1 MSIERDGEW
10 IILTYD
16 KDWFVNDFL
25 QMLKNTGFLHNIVN
39 LSDDENEQIE
49 YEKIIDDL
57 VDYDSKNGL
66 DTPTD
71 TVKEW
76 IKEKNS

>member
-1 MSIERDGEW
+1 MN
-10 IILTYD
+10 
-16 KDWFVNDFL
+16 NDTI
-25 QMLKNTGFLHNIVN
+25 Q
-39 LSDDENEQIE
+39 
-49 YEKIIDDL
+49 KIITLLKDIDDFYWINGEPL
-57 VDYDSKNGL
+57 YDIEKKLSKKIRRVLETLGLEVNWWVLKEMVNGL